1 MRTNLCECLLC
12 CSQEKHVIG
21 HSVPPI
27 VSAAFLE
34 FKRKVFPQEK
44 AFFDKFLETSRSAHS
59 FFVFVLRNTH
69 PSLRK
74 FPTFS
79 SNTHPFSNPGF
90 LSARHPCTVV
100 VACTRGVLRRYPA
113 TPFLR
118 RRPHVHVPS
127 APARNL
133 DQKNIFHSN
142 NFLPPT
148 HQQQCKQ
155 HTKLNTHRRHCTAAF
170 SRHSAHSTP
179 LPPSTGVPRPQD
191 PRHRPTVES

>member
-1 MRTNLCECLLC
+1 M
-12 CSQEKHVIG
+12 
-21 HSVPPI
+21 
-27 VSAAFLE
+27 
-34 FKRKVFPQEK
+34 FPQEK

-100 VACTRGVLRRYPA
+100 VACTRGALRRYPP

-179 LPPSTGVPRPQD
+179 LPPSTGVPHSQENEGPAPSSQGRLCGCRGTSLIRNRHPAGLYTKTM
-191 PRHRPTVES
+191 PRLLWQS